1 MSGLCRL
8 IDFAFQCLAVFLKFV
23 DKLPQFLFPFPFSQ
37 LAELSLTDLRIAA
50 EIGSQPFRQSDH

>member
-23 DKLPQFLFPFPFSQ
+23 DKLPQFLFPFSQ